1 MAEELVFSQRCTE
14 ALELLKPIVNQ
25 YRKESWSI
33 LLKAA
38 LKLALKCAYLV
49 AAVPEYVA
57 YALELSS
64 NDIIEDDEE
73 KCRVFSNVCRL
84 LETPAKIPSAEPGI
98 YIMFMFNML
107 INSLNILKS
116 SNVLQ
121 LTTFFL

>member
-64 NDIIEDDEE
+64 NDIGKTHALKKYDLLAAFLG
-73 KCRVFSNVCRL
+73 KCR
-84 LETPAKIPSAEPGI
+84 T
-98 YIMFMFNML
+98 
-107 INSLNILKS
+107 
-116 SNVLQ
+116 
-121 LTTFFL
+121 

>member
-98 YIMFMFNML
+98 NYLCIFL
-107 INSLNILKS
+107 ICLLKKGCR
-116 SNVLQ
+116 NYK
-121 LTTFFL
+121 